1 MYDPVDI
8 ERIAGAALLGSAIL
22 VTGLGYA
29 IFLALARLRG
39 ASHFRRIF
47 KGISLG
53 SFGLLVVSVV
63 AFSLVM
69 NFDGWWYVISGL
81 MVCGY
86 FIAPRFIWRLTEE
99 MHDEESNRSGSSRES

>member
-1 MYDPVDI
+1 M

-22 VTGLGYA
+22 VTALGYA

-39 ASHFRRIF
+39 ASHLRRLLN
-47 KGISLG
+47 GISLG
-53 SFGLLVVSVV
+53 SFALLVASVI
-63 AFSLVM
+63 AFSNVM

-86 FIAPRFIWRLTEE
+86 FVAPRFIWRLTES
-99 MHDEESNRSGSSRES
+99 MHEEEVEHGDEVRDD